1 MSLSKQDL
9 AYYKNKVLS
18 ECKFGKTH
26 FEITRLYF
34 GFDQRKGKKVEEL
47 SKMFKRPIIKIDDA
61 LMFTTFKIKRFLRK
75 EDLTKEEIEEV
86 LGEIFD

>member
-9 AYYKNKVLS
+9 AYYTNKVLS